1 MAIGKGPGPKKK
13 VTSKIGTN
21 KEGQT
26 VAAKGY
32 NMALV
37 RKQGEPSTRTKTL
50 TGSPVGTKVTTPVG
64 IYAPQPVAPATK
76 VAVAPAKK
84 VDKRYGKGLT
94 ATGKVLRKVKEA
106 VDPGNYS
113 FKLGKGGGG
122 GGKTCAAYSGYP
134 NRRK

>member
-1 MAIGKGPGPKKK
+1 MATIGKGPGPKKK
-13 VTSKIGTN
+13 DQPKSKIG
-21 KEGQT
+21 GGVGRT
-26 VAAKGY
+26 VAAPGYKMAITPKKG
-32 NMALV
+32 
-37 RKQGEPSTRTKTL
+37 GPSDQIV
-50 TGSPVGTKVTTPVG
+50 SVGNFSSNVQSG

-76 VAVAPAKK
+76 VAVAPVKK

-113 FKLGKGGGG
+113 FKLGRGGGG